1 MVDSV
6 AYKKIVEVF
15 GEKVVVP
22 GDRSIDR
29 KVLGSIVFKDKQE
42 MKKLTDI
49 VWFGRGGSFCAYP
62 S

>member
-1 MVDSV
+1 MDSV

-49 VWFGRGGSFCAYP
+49 VWFGRGGSFCSYP